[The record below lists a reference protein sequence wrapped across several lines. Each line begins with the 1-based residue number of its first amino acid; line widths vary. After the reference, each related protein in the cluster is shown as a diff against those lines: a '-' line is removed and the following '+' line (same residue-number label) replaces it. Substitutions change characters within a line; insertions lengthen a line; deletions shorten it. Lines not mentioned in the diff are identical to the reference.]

1 MAYCGVMRKRS
12 AIPGVMT
19 LIFSAVLF
27 SIVLPAS
34 YDAGISLYMFA
45 VVTVFTLLGIIS
57 GISVG
62 NKMSYTIHD
71 KEFMAMHLRGKGAIT
86 GTFGMAADISLL
98 IGTFFIVGWTV
109 FTLLLGF
116 LEGAATDRILLGYVR
131 WLSILAMITLIAGS
145 YLLFRA
151 RSSAKHEMLSFWGK
165 RAEMPAGMMKKMEG
179 KVDYVETQARTLSG
193 KGLQMAADAAD
204 NMLHR

>member
-34 YDAGISLYMFA
+34 YDAGLSLYMFV

-62 NKMSYTIHD
+62 KKIAYTIHD
-71 KEFMAMHLRGKGAIT
+71 REFMARRLRGKGTIT

-98 IGTFFIVGWTV
+98 IGAFFIVGWTV
-109 FTLLLGF
+109 FTLLLSF
-116 LEGAATDRILLGYVR
+116 LEGAVTDRILLGYVR
-131 WLSILAMITLIAGS
+131 WLSILAMITLITGS

-165 RAEMPAGMMKKMEG
+165 RAEMPAGMITKMEG